1 MEDYRIFG
9 WYTNL
14 DDNGSDG
21 FVRAEVGVGAAGILL
36 GELAHD
42 LHRLVVGG
50 VRSCGCPHQIPFS
63 PSRFQ
68 PGEGKSCVSQ
78 KFGGLAQTYLELGR
92 PICRGVVL
100 WAPSRTGGRGAPRT
114 LRWWRRRMSS
124 PAGARPPIWRRR
136 WRSRWLGG
144 GVSRGAAE

>member
-42 LHRLVVGG
+42 LH
-50 VRSCGCPHQIPFS
+50 
-63 PSRFQ
+63 
-68 PGEGKSCVSQ
+68 
-78 KFGGLAQTYLELGR
+78 
-92 PICRGVVL
+92 
-100 WAPSRTGGRGAPRT
+100 
-114 LRWWRRRMSS
+114 
-124 PAGARPPIWRRR
+124 
-136 WRSRWLGG
+136 
-144 GVSRGAAE
+144 